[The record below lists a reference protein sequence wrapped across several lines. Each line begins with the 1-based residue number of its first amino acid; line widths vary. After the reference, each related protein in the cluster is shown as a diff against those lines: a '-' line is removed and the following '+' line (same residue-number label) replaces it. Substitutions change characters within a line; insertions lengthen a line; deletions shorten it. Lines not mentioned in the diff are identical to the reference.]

1 MQLYWTSLVVC
12 SAALRQQ
19 WCSDCR
25 VRRLPGIPSSQL
37 GLESY
42 TGELDNFGVE
52 SYIGFPG
59 EGEVPGPDMH
69 SVIEA
74 QLKMGTKP
82 LKRTIF

>member
-1 MQLYWTSLVVC
+1 MTCVADMC
-12 SAALRQQ
+12 FHM
-19 WCSDCR
+19 CR

-42 TGELDNFGVE
+42 TGELDSFGVE

-59 EGEVPGPDMH
+59 EGETPGPDMH
-69 SVIEA
+69 SVMEA

>member
-1 MQLYWTSLVVC
+1 MGSQT
-12 SAALRQQ
+12 
-19 WCSDCR
+19 CR

-42 TGELDNFGVE
+42 TGELDNFSVQ
-52 SYIGFPG
+52 SCIGFPG
-59 EGEVPGPDMH
+59 EGEAPGPDMH
-69 SVIEA
+69 SVMEA